1 MCPSPIPSAGVPHRE
16 QPVLTPAALPFDA
29 ILMAAGA
36 GSRMGHRPKCLLELG
51 GVPLI
56 LRQISALKAAGVDD
70 LVVVLGYYADD
81 IAPLLSGTGARVVQN
96 PDPAQGQISS
106 QRIGLQ
112 QLRGRSN
119 AVLMALAD
127 QPLIDSQ
134 DLVDLIASFARRQAE
149 CLLMF
154 PQVKGQPG
162 NPVIFTPE
170 VRDAVLS
177 ADQSIGCRQWRQANH
192 ASARPFESDNQ
203 HFLIDIDTPEDIDSF
218 CRTTGLSLSWPADR
232 KEG

>member
-36 GSRMGHRPKCLLELG
+36 GSRLGHRPKCLLQLG

-154 PQVKGQPG
+154 PQVQGQPG
-162 NPVIFTPE
+162 NPVIFAPE

-177 ADQSIGCRQWRQANH
+177 ADESIGCRQWRQANR
-192 ASARPFESDNQ
+192 ASARPFDSDNQ
-203 HFLIDIDTPEDIDSF
+203 HYLIDIDTQEDIDSF

>member
-1 MCPSPIPSAGVPHRE
+1 MCPSPIPSAGVQHRG
-16 QPVLTPAALPFDA
+16 QSVILPAALPFDA

-36 GSRMGHRPKCLLELG
+36 GSRLGHRPKCVLQLG

-70 LVVVLGYYADD
+70 LVVVLGHYADD

-154 PQVKGQPG
+154 PQVQGQPG

-177 ADQSIGCRQWRQANH
+177 ADESIGCRQWRQANR
-192 ASARPFESDNQ
+192 ASARPFDSDNQ
-203 HFLIDIDTPEDIDSF
+203 HYLIDIDTPEDIDSF

>member
-29 ILMAAGA
+29 IVMAAGA

-119 AVLMALAD
+119 AILMALAD

-154 PQVKGQPG
+154 PQVQGQPG

-177 ADQSIGCRQWRQANH
+177 ADESIGCRQWRQANR
-192 ASARPFESDNQ
+192 ASARPFDSDNQ
-203 HFLIDIDTPEDIDSF
+203 HYLIDIDTQEDIDSF